1 MKRIK
6 EEYDEL
12 NAVYSLNE
20 IKNSVDLK
28 SIPKYTKKYL
38 KNRFADKPICVHG
51 CIVGGCVDC
60 ASYRMNIAYR
70 NYCKSILNQNNA
82 DINNDK
88 NTITKMETDNEPIK
102 SVPEKDTYERN
113 PLLGLLL
120 LAESCDNAEKLN
132 PLIPP
137 ISCPKY
143 GLLIDDISITSIQE
157 NNEIPD
163 DIIDILLKI

>member
-12 NAVYSLNE
+12 NAAYSLNE

-28 SIPKYTKKYL
+28 SIPKYNKKYL
-38 KNRFADKPICVHG
+38 KNRFTDKPICVHG

-60 ASYRMNIAYR
+60 ASYRMNVAYR
-70 NYCKSILNQNNA
+70 NYCKSILNQNN
-82 DINNDK
+82 
-88 NTITKMETDNEPIK
+88 NTITEIETDNKPIK
-102 SVPEKDTYERN
+102 SVPEKDTYESN

-120 LAESCDNAEKLN
+120 LAESCNNAEKLN

-163 DIIDILLKI
+163 DIIDILLKD

>member
-28 SIPKYTKKYL
+28 SIPKFTKKYL
-38 KNRFADKPICVHG
+38 KNRFTDKPICVHG
-51 CIVGGCVDC
+51 SIVGGCVDC
-60 ASYRMNIAYR
+60 ASYRMNVAYR

-82 DINNDK
+82 ENN
-88 NTITKMETDNEPIK
+88 NTTITEIETNNKLIE
-102 SVPEKDTYERN
+102 SVSEKDTYESN

-120 LAESCDNAEKLN
+120 LAESCNNAEKLN
-132 PLIPP
+132 PLIPS